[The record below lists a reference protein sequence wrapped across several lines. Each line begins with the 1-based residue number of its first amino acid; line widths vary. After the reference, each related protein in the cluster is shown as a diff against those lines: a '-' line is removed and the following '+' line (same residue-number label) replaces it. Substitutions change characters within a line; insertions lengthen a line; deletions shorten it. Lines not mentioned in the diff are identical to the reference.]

1 LIFYLNKKKDLE
13 KLISS
18 EMSSSINSSST
29 NESYF
34 GYSNPKNQQERAKY
48 RSSSSSPKRTG
59 SSSARPKKVTFPD
72 ESRLEEPDVSGLDE
86 SFVSVTTTTSSIIDN
101 KVIKRKVI
109 R

>member
-1 LIFYLNKKKDLE
+1 MILKDLE
-13 KLISS
+13 KLITS

-34 GYSNPKNQQERAKY
+34 GYSNAKNESERVNKY
-48 RSSSSSPKRTG
+48 RSSSSSPKRIA
-59 SSSARPKKVTFPD
+59 SISAKPKKVTFPN
-72 ESRLEEPDVSGLDE
+72 ESRLEQPDASGLDD

-101 KVIKRKVI
+101 KVIKRKIV